1 MPFEIPIFP
10 LNVVLFPDMA
20 LPLHIFEPRYRLMI
34 RRCLDADRKFGV
46 ALIADGEE
54 GENGTLP
61 SFVGT
66 IAEITESLPFPD
78 GRMNLQ
84 TIGRRRFRII
94 ALREEDEY
102 LIGTVEWFDDM
113 VGEPS
118 TPAWAAK
125 VRRILRR
132 YLQLLTGNTKI
143 TGVDLDELN
152 LPRDPETLSMA
163 VGALLTLTNEQK
175 QDLLEMTST
184 AARLGYEFSLLR
196 RAEVTQIAF
205 ARRVAAGFQTPPFS
219 DALGQAG
226 RFVSFN

>member
-10 LNVVLFPDMA
+10 LNVVLFPGMA

-34 RRCLDADRKFGV
+34 RRCLESNRKFGV
-46 ALIADGEE
+46 ALIAEGEE
-54 GENGTLP
+54 GESGTLP

-66 IAEITESLPFPD
+66 VAEITESLPFPD

-84 TIGRRRFRII
+84 TIGQRRFRVI

-102 LIGTVEWFDDM
+102 LVATVDWFDDAQ
-113 VGEPS
+113 GEPS
-118 TPAWAAK
+118 TPQWAAK

-132 YLQLLTGNTKI
+132 YLELLTGNTQVS
-143 TGVDLDELN
+143 GVDLDALN
-152 LPRDPETLSMA
+152 LPRDPETLSMSI
-163 VGALLTLTNEQK
+163 GALLTITNEQK

-184 AARLGYEFSLLR
+184 AARLSYEFSLLR

-205 ARRVAAGFQTPPFS
+205 ARRVAAGFEKPAFA
-219 DALGQAG
+219 DDLGQAA